1 MKKFPIVH
9 CGAVFKIAKALNLW
23 QTIERQSGRLYRG
36 QSVGK
41 LAEDLFLMWR
51 IRVLSLRDEAYM
63 FSLSPNEK
71 NGIGA
76 VSVYLKIVCFLCV
89 CVCVCSLLFLSC
101 LFLRNFAS
109 LTQNLTV
116 CRFVLVS
123 GY

>member
-1 MKKFPIVH
+1 M
-9 CGAVFKIAKALNLW
+9 GLW

-89 CVCVCSLLFLSC
+89 CMFSSLSFVPFPSQLCQSYSESDRLSLCVGFRILSFVLSLLSACIFDSY
-101 LFLRNFAS
+101 S
-109 LTQNLTV
+109 
-116 CRFVLVS
+116 
-123 GY
+123 